1 MAIEMSL
8 VMVSCAVADFV
19 VSAWLVADTWMAV
32 GEGRSAGAVYSP
44 AEEIVPVAAPPPT
57 MPFTLHVTLV
67 LLVFVTVAV
76 KACEFPSKT
85 EPLVGVTVTEMD

>member
-1 MAIEMSL
+1 
-8 VMVSCAVADFV
+8 
-19 VSAWLVADTWMAV
+19 
-32 GEGRSAGAVYSP
+32 
-44 AEEIVPVAAPPPT
+44 

-67 LLVFVTVAV
+67 LPVFVTFAV